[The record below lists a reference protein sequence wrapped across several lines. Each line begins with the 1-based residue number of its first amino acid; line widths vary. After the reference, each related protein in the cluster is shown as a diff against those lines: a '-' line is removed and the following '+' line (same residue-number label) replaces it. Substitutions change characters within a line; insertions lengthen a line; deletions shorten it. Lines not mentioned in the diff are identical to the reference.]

1 MTTSE
6 QLAKEIAEE
15 IIRWGARI
23 SRRAMTEI
31 IAARIKPV
39 VEDAE
44 RFHKL
49 MEINDR
55 MQKAFGYDD

>member
-1 MTTSE
+1 MTAE

-23 SRRAMTEI
+23 SRREMTEI

-44 RFHKL
+44 QWRAIQKL
-49 MEINDR
+49 ADGKR
-55 MQKAFGYDD
+55 GDQ